1 MADGNITSTTVGKV
15 WTLRVSVPNAL
26 NIGLIF
32 SQFNLSTT
40 AEMYIFNEART
51 VLDSSIKKSDFTT
64 SATISVMP
72 LKGNSLIIYIIEP
85 NNFSNLQSSISI
97 QNIEAGFQEMF
108 DVGDVS
114 SPLARPSINCDP
126 SVQCR
131 QDKFNFAR
139 TVARFATNGFQGTG
153 TLINNEASN
162 GRAYF
167 LTAFHIIDIGGG
179 PLGLPNG
186 VIDPS
191 ELAAL
196 VNARFQFQFW
206 RTGCNSS
213 INNTFIQFTGATLRA
228 SSRQTDV
235 VLLELSNPPGIG
247 DLVNYAG
254 WSRETTIPTDNT
266 GFVIHHPQG
275 EDMRIT
281 IVSKIKSWFWNSNY
295 WTAHYSSGTVDKGS
309 SGSALFNAYGLIVG
323 QLRSGWSNCN
333 FTDFGDRYGKF
344 DKSWNGAGLQTWL
357 SPTQV
362 LQGTPILNLTEI
374 PINGPST
381 VGCTIL
387 GIFSTLPNLLGV
399 TYQWTVSAGVQI
411 NSGQGTSSV
420 NISSI
425 NSTISSGTLTLTLR
439 SPSKGRTRIYTVAKQ
454 IIFGTPPLSIT
465 STRNGCS
472 GSYQQ
477 WNLVNNT
484 PNNGSNWLWSVDYL
498 GTNSQI
504 TINTP
509 SSPSTSLSVKGGGT
523 VKLNYTDLC
532 GAARTDGITVYSSC
546 PPSFTVAPNPAQSD
560 VTVSMDAGAGNTIA
574 AAKNTP
580 VSKIYKIK
588 ITDRF
593 ALVRKLLDY
602 KIPLQ
607 SVILSTKGLEAGI
620 YSVSIF
626 DGTLWSTQKLVV
638 Q

>member
-1 MADGNITSTTVGKV
+1 
-15 WTLRVSVPNAL
+15 
-26 NIGLIF
+26 
-32 SQFNLSTT
+32 
-40 AEMYIFNEART
+40 
-51 VLDSSIKKSDFTT
+51 
-64 SATISVMP
+64 
-72 LKGNSLIIYIIEP
+72 
-85 NNFSNLQSSISI
+85 
-97 QNIEAGFQEMF
+97 
-108 DVGDVS
+108 
-114 SPLARPSINCDP
+114 
-126 SVQCR
+126 
-131 QDKFNFAR
+131 
-139 TVARFATNGFQGTG
+139 
-153 TLINNEASN
+153 
-162 GRAYF
+162 
-167 LTAFHIIDIGGG
+167 
-179 PLGLPNG
+179 
-186 VIDPS
+186 
-191 ELAAL
+191 
-196 VNARFQFQFW
+196 
-206 RTGCNSS
+206 
-213 INNTFIQFTGATLRA
+213 
-228 SSRQTDV
+228 
-235 VLLELSNPPGIG
+235 
-247 DLVNYAG
+247 
-254 WSRETTIPTDNT
+254 
-266 GFVIHHPQG
+266 
-275 EDMRIT
+275 
-281 IVSKIKSWFWNSNY
+281 
-295 WTAHYSSGTVDKGS
+295 
-309 SGSALFNAYGLIVG
+309 
-323 QLRSGWSNCN
+323 
-333 FTDFGDRYGKF
+333 
-344 DKSWNGAGLQTWL
+344 
-357 SPTQV
+357 
-362 LQGTPILNLTEI
+362 
-374 PINGPST
+374 
-381 VGCTIL
+381 
-387 GIFSTLPNLLGV
+387 
-399 TYQWTVSAGVQI
+399 VQI

-465 STRNGCS
+465 NTRNGCS

-560 VTVSMDAGAGNTIA
+560 VTVSIDASAGNIIA
-574 AAKNTP
+574 AVKNTP

-607 SVILSTKGLEAGI
+607 SVILSTRGLEAGI